1 MTRDFSL
8 PGRSAVRAQHGLIT
22 TSHPMATAAGMKVLA
37 EGGSAVDA
45 AITAAALLSVA
56 EPHMTGIGGDCFALV
71 SEDGSTNI
79 TAINGSGRAPTAIS
93 VDALKSQGVDEITR
107 HSPHAVT
114 IPGAVDAWSKLHG
127 RFGSLDWDRLF
138 VPATDYAA
146 NGIAVHDRV
155 ARDWGLHAG
164 NVADDADAAAQYLKS
179 GAAYKAGD
187 VFAQP
192 KLAEAF
198 RMIAK
203 HGRDGFYKGPVAED
217 MVAKLTSM
225 GGFHD
230 ETDFS
235 ATESSFVAP
244 ISAEYKGH
252 TIWECPPNGQGVA
265 ALVLI
270 KMIEHFDVA
279 SMNDV
284 DRVHVLAEC
293 AKIAYRL
300 RDTYVAD
307 PEHDDVPVDWL
318 LSDNSIKTF
327 VDMVDMTKAQPF
339 TGSDFPTHPHTI
351 YLAAVD
357 SNGMAVSLINSIFDD
372 FGAGISTPEYGV
384 LFQSRGKAFR
394 VDENHP
400 NKIAG
405 GKRPLH
411 TIIPGM
417 ISKGDQLVGPF
428 GVMGGQYQAAGH
440 AMLMS
445 NLFAHGMNPQEALDA
460 ARSFAHAGVLQLE
473 GAYGEDVAEALR
485 ARGHELDYPAAPI
498 GGGQAIIRDLETGI
512 YTAGSDPRKDGMAI
526 GY

>member
-8 PGRSAVRAQHGLIT
+8 PGRSAVRAQNAMIT
-22 TSHPMATAAGMKVLA
+22 TSHPMATAAGMKILN
-37 EGGSAVDA
+37 EGGSAIDA
-45 AITAAALLSVA
+45 AITAVALLSVA

-79 TAINGSGRAPTAIS
+79 TAINGSGRAPDSIS
-93 VDALKSQGVDEITR
+93 VDALKAKGVDAIER

-114 IPGAVDAWSKLHG
+114 IPGAVDAWSALHQ
-127 RFGSLDWDRLF
+127 RFGTLDWDKLF
-138 VPATDYAA
+138 QPAIGYASE
-146 NGIAVHDRV
+146 GMAVHDRV
-155 ARDWGLHAG
+155 ARDWKLNEG
-164 NVADDADAAAQYLKS
+164 NVAEDADAAALYLKA
-179 GAAYKAGD
+179 GAAYKAGEI
-187 VFAQP
+187 FAQP

-198 RMIAK
+198 KLIAK
-203 HGRDGFYKGPVAED
+203 NGRDGFYKGPVADD
-217 MVAKLTSM
+217 MVAKLQSM
-225 GGFHD
+225 GGFHTAD
-230 ETDFS
+230 DFS
-235 ATESSFVAP
+235 NTAASFVTP
-244 ISAEYKGH
+244 ISADYKGH

-270 KMIEHFDVA
+270 KMIEHFDLEA
-279 SMNDV
+279 MNDV

-318 LSDNSIKTF
+318 LSEASIKSF
-327 VDMVDMTKAQPF
+327 VDLVDMEKAQPF
-339 TGSDFPTHPHTI
+339 TGSDFPIHPHTI

-372 FGAGISTPEYGV
+372 FGSGIASPEYGV

-394 VDENHP
+394 VDASHP

-445 NLFAHGMNPQEALDA
+445 NLFAYGMNPQEALDA
-460 ARSFAHAGVLQLE
+460 ARSFAHAGILQLE
-473 GAYGEDVAEALR
+473 GAYGDDVAAALR
-485 ARGHELDYPAAPI
+485 ARGHELEYPSIPI
-498 GGGQAIIRDLETGI
+498 GGGQAILKDLNTGV

-526 GY
+526 GN